1 MVWSEGVVR
10 KLSEKEEREADIRNK
25 LTMPLTVLN
34 RFMTGKKVSQ
44 KNVEIAIRELEEIL
58 KMMKGI

>member
-1 MVWSEGVVR
+1 MKRILKKQE
-10 KLSEKEEREADIRNK
+10 LEATIRNK

-34 RFMTGKKVSQ
+34 RFVAGEKVSQ
-44 KNVEIAIRELEEIL
+44 RNIEIAIQELEEIL